1 MREHEMRSNP
11 CIIGVKIL
19 SDPNIIKYIQK
30 GDDLLA
36 SDDAIQLL
44 ALLILVTLSAFFS
57 SAETS
62 LTTAN
67 AIRLQT
73 LADEGNRRAAVAL
86 KVKQNPSKMLSA
98 ILIGNNLVNNFA
110 ASLTTAL
117 AIKLFGQGALGI
129 VTAVLTVIILIFG
142 EITPKTYAAANSE
155 KMALTYA
162 SVIDLLIKI
171 MTPVIFVINAVC
183 RFFLKLLHVSTDS
196 SMNPMTEMELRTIVD
211 VSHKDGVI
219 EKEEREMIYNVV
231 DFGDSQAKDVM
242 VPRADMVT
250 ISDTASYQEIRDG
263 FRVEKYTRLPV
274 YQNDRDNI
282 VGILNIKD
290 FFFCDDNA
298 AFDVSHVMY
307 KPYFTYEYK
316 KTSELLLEMQK
327 DSVSIAIVLD
337 EYGASVGMI
346 SLEDL
351 LEEIVGEIRDEYDD
365 DEKDWIR
372 KLSDRE
378 YRIEGSVKLDDIN
391 DALGLSLESEEYDSI
406 GGLII
411 EKLDHLP
418 TVNESVTTDD
428 GIKVTV
434 EKMDK
439 NRIETVRLLLPEPP
453 EDAADD
459 AEAPD
464 EEHTRE

>member
-1 MREHEMRSNP
+1 
-11 CIIGVKIL
+11 
-19 SDPNIIKYIQK
+19 
-30 GDDLLA
+30 
-36 SDDAIQLL
+36 
-44 ALLILVTLSAFFS
+44 
-57 SAETS
+57 
-62 LTTAN
+62 
-67 AIRLQT
+67 
-73 LADEGNRRAAVAL
+73 
-86 KVKQNPSKMLSA
+86 ML
-98 ILIGNNLVNNFA
+98 
-110 ASLTTAL
+110 
-117 AIKLFGQGALGI
+117 
-129 VTAVLTVIILIFG
+129 
-142 EITPKTYAAANSE
+142 
-155 KMALTYA
+155 M
-162 SVIDLLIKI
+162 KI

-250 ISDTASYQEIRDG
+250 ISDTASYQEIRDV

-391 DALGLSLESEEYDSI
+391 DALGLLLESEEYDSI

-439 NRIETVRLLLPEPP
+439 NRIETVRLLLPELPA
-453 EDAADD
+453 DAADD
-459 AEAPD
+459 AEAPG
-464 EEHTRE
+464 EEHDRE

>member
-1 MREHEMRSNP
+1 
-11 CIIGVKIL
+11 
-19 SDPNIIKYIQK
+19 
-30 GDDLLA
+30 
-36 SDDAIQLL
+36 
-44 ALLILVTLSAFFS
+44 
-57 SAETS
+57 
-62 LTTAN
+62 
-67 AIRLQT
+67 
-73 LADEGNRRAAVAL
+73 
-86 KVKQNPSKMLSA
+86 MLSA

-117 AIKLFGQGALGI
+117 AIKLFGKGALGA

-142 EITPKTYAAANSE
+142 EITPKTYATANSE
-155 KMALTYA
+155 KMALSYA
-162 SVIDLLIKI
+162 SIIAMLMKI
-171 MTPVIFVINAVC
+171 MTPVIFVINAIC

-250 ISDTASYQEIRDG
+250 ISDTASYQEIREV
-263 FRVEKYTRLPV
+263 FRAEKYTRLPV

-365 DEKDWIR
+365 DEKDWIQ

-418 TVNESVTTDD
+418 TVKESVTTDD
-428 GIKVTV
+428 GIQITV

-439 NRIETVRLLLPEPP
+439 NRIETVRLLLPEPT
-453 EDAADD
+453 EDPKDD
-459 AEAPD
+459 TEVPD

>member
-1 MREHEMRSNP
+1 M
-11 CIIGVKIL
+11 
-19 SDPNIIKYIQK
+19 
-30 GDDLLA
+30 
-36 SDDAIQLL
+36 
-44 ALLILVTLSAFFS
+44 
-57 SAETS
+57 
-62 LTTAN
+62 
-67 AIRLQT
+67 
-73 LADEGNRRAAVAL
+73 
-86 KVKQNPSKMLSA
+86 
-98 ILIGNNLVNNFA
+98 
-110 ASLTTAL
+110 
-117 AIKLFGQGALGI
+117 
-129 VTAVLTVIILIFG
+129 IF
-142 EITPKTYAAANSE
+142 I
-155 KMALTYA
+155 
-162 SVIDLLIKI
+162 
-171 MTPVIFVINAVC
+171 INAVC

-250 ISDTASYQEIRDG
+250 ISDTASYQEIRDV

>member
-1 MREHEMRSNP
+1 M
-11 CIIGVKIL
+11 
-19 SDPNIIKYIQK
+19 
-30 GDDLLA
+30 
-36 SDDAIQLL
+36 
-44 ALLILVTLSAFFS
+44 
-57 SAETS
+57 
-62 LTTAN
+62 
-67 AIRLQT
+67 
-73 LADEGNRRAAVAL
+73 
-86 KVKQNPSKMLSA
+86 
-98 ILIGNNLVNNFA
+98 
-110 ASLTTAL
+110 
-117 AIKLFGQGALGI
+117 
-129 VTAVLTVIILIFG
+129 TAVLTVIILIFG

-162 SVIDLLIKI
+162 SVIDMLMKI

-250 ISDTASYQEIRDG
+250 ISDTASYQEIRDV

-464 EEHTRE
+464 EEHGRE

>member
-1 MREHEMRSNP
+1 MMLLN
-11 CIIGVKIL
+11 CT
-19 SDPNIIKYIQK
+19 KYIQK

-44 ALLILVTLSAFFS
+44 ALLILVILSAFFS

-162 SVIDLLIKI
+162 SVVDMLMKI
-171 MTPVIFVINAVC
+171 MTPVIFIINAVC

-219 EKEEREMIYNVV
+219 EMEEREMIYNVV

-250 ISDTASYQEIRDG
+250 ISDTASYQEIREV
-263 FRVEKYTRLPV
+263 FRAEKYTRLPV

-351 LEEIVGEIRDEYDD
+351 LEEIVGEIRDEYDE
-365 DEKDWIR
+365 DEKDWIQ

-418 TVNESVTTDD
+418 TVN
-428 GIKVTV
+428 
-434 EKMDK
+434 
-439 NRIETVRLLLPEPP
+439 
-453 EDAADD
+453 
-459 AEAPD
+459 
-464 EEHTRE
+464 

>member
-1 MREHEMRSNP
+1 
-11 CIIGVKIL
+11 
-19 SDPNIIKYIQK
+19 
-30 GDDLLA
+30 
-36 SDDAIQLL
+36 
-44 ALLILVTLSAFFS
+44 
-57 SAETS
+57 
-62 LTTAN
+62 
-67 AIRLQT
+67 
-73 LADEGNRRAAVAL
+73 
-86 KVKQNPSKMLSA
+86 
-98 ILIGNNLVNNFA
+98 
-110 ASLTTAL
+110 
-117 AIKLFGQGALGI
+117 
-129 VTAVLTVIILIFG
+129 
-142 EITPKTYAAANSE
+142 
-155 KMALTYA
+155 
-162 SVIDLLIKI
+162 
-171 MTPVIFVINAVC
+171 
-183 RFFLKLLHVSTDS
+183 
-196 SMNPMTEMELRTIVD
+196 MTEMELRTIVD

-250 ISDTASYQEIRDG
+250 ISDTASYQEIRDV

-453 EDAADD
+453 ADAADD
-459 AEAPD
+459 AEAPG
-464 EEHTRE
+464 EEHDRE

>member
-1 MREHEMRSNP
+1 MMLLN
-11 CIIGVKIL
+11 CT
-19 SDPNIIKYIQK
+19 KYIQK

-44 ALLILVTLSAFFS
+44 ALLILVILSAFFS

-162 SVIDLLIKI
+162 SVVDMLMKI
-171 MTPVIFVINAVC
+171 MTPVIFIINAVC

-250 ISDTASYQEIRDG
+250 ISDTASYQEIREV
-263 FRVEKYTRLPV
+263 FRAEKYTRLPV

-365 DEKDWIR
+365 DEKDWIQ

-418 TVNESVTTDD
+418 TVKESVTTDD
-428 GIKVTV
+428 GIQITV

-439 NRIETVRLLLPEPP
+439 NRIETVRLLLPEPT
-453 EDAADD
+453 EDPKDD
-459 AEAPD
+459 TEVPD